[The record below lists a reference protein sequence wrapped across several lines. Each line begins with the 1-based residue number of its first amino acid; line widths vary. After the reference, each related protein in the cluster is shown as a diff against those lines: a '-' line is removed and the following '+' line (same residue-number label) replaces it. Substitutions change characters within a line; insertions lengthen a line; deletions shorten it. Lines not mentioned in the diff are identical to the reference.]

1 MKLINRDADY
11 AIKALLAVARRAG
24 KVTAVPDLVETLG
37 IPRPY
42 LRKIMQTMARA
53 GVVRSSKGRGGGF
66 VLGRPAEKIFLADI
80 IRIFQGPISLHDCLF
95 RKRVCPDVRT
105 CPLRE
110 TIGRLE
116 RRLVKDLETLSVASL
131 LSRKKVRET
140 SRKAYFRGEGS
151 PQPTHKRRQP

>member
-24 KVTAVPDLVETLG
+24 KVTAVPELAVTLG

-42 LRKIMQTMARA
+42 LRKIMQTLARA

-66 VLGRPAEKIFLADI
+66 VLGRPAGKIFLADV
-80 IRIFQGPISLHDCLF
+80 IRVFQGPVSLHDCLF
-95 RKRVCPDVRT
+95 RKRICPDVGT

-131 LSRKKVRET
+131 LGGKKGRKNSRKG
-140 SRKAYFRGEGS
+140 YFKGGS
-151 PQPTHKRRQP
+151 SPRPAQKRRRR